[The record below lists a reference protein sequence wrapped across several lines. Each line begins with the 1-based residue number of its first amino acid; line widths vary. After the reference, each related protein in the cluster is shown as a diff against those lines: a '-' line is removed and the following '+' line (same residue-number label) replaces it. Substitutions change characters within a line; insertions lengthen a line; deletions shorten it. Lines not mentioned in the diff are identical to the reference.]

1 MMHDLDGNGHW
12 DENEVRIL
20 FRKELDKESHSKFMW
35 IFLFHVALQS
45 FQNLT
50 PVVLPHTKRNKD
62 QQGYAQTGP
71 CKLLKELQKYS

>member
-1 MMHDLDGNGHW
+1 
-12 DENEVRIL
+12 
-20 FRKELDKESHSKFMW
+20 MW

-71 CKLLKELQKYS
+71 CKLLKELQGNNEWVKMFLAHMNTHAYTHQRPYP

>member
-1 MMHDLDGNGHW
+1 
-12 DENEVRIL
+12 
-20 FRKELDKESHSKFMW
+20 MW

-71 CKLLKELQKYS
+71 CKLLEELQGNNEWVKMFLAHTYEHTCLYTPTPISVE